1 VSETQIVVCALK
13 NESYGLDISRV
24 FEIIRLQP
32 VTAVPQAPR
41 YVDGVINLRGR
52 LIPIVDLS
60 VRFGMPRSTPT
71 RDSRIVVTGTCDT
84 RVGLVVDGVSEV
96 LLVSDDAVEPT
107 PAAVTNTADA
117 ASLKGIA
124 RVGDHLVI
132 LLELDAL
139 LDEAGC
145 GANELAGKRVELAA

>member
-1 VSETQIVVCALK
+1 MSETQIVVCELK

-32 VTAVPQAPR
+32 VTALPQAPHF
-41 YVDGVINLRGR
+41 VDGVINLRGR
-52 LIPIVDLS
+52 IIPIVDLS
-60 VRFGMPRSTPT
+60 VRFGMARSGVT
-71 RDSRIVVTGTCDT
+71 RESRIVVTGTCDT

-96 LLVSDDAVEPT
+96 LMIPDDAVEAT
-107 PAAVTNTADA
+107 PAAVASSTDS

-124 RVGDHLVI
+124 RMGDRLII

-139 LDEAGC
+139 LDESGC
-145 GANELAGKRVELAA
+145 LTAEPAA